1 MASTSSHREL
11 HHRNN
16 DGIDVWLM
24 WDPGTDSVHVRVRD
38 AKAGSAF
45 EIPVSRADQR
55 DGRLPPPLRV
65 RRLSKPGRR
74 EGRLACSGRL
84 TRLVACPP
92 PASVEAT
99 GGAAAREV

>member
-38 AKAGSAF
+38 AKAGNAF
-45 EIPVSRADQR
+45 EIPVTAPNSAMDVFHH
-55 DGRLPPPLRV
+55 PFAYTV
-65 RRLSKPGRR
+65 
-74 EGRLACSGRL
+74 
-84 TRLVACPP
+84 
-92 PASVEAT
+92 
-99 GGAAAREV
+99 

>member
-1 MASTSSHREL
+1 MPSTTSHREL

-45 EIPVSRADQR
+45 EIPVTS
-55 DGRLPPPLRV
+55 
-65 RRLSKPGRR
+65 
-74 EGRLACSGRL
+74 
-84 TRLVACPP
+84 
-92 PASVEAT
+92 PASAMDVFHHPFAY
-99 GGAAAREV
+99 AV